1 MARET
6 IAGGRAADVRGDLAT
21 RISARLMDEILE
33 GRFAAGSRLTEAQL
47 AKDLSVSRAP
57 VREALRR
64 LENRGLVIAHP
75 RRGFFVRDLNAD
87 AYDQIF
93 DLRLCLERHA
103 GNLVIDRLAPEFT
116 DALQAQYDR
125 ILTAAGEGMSRKLI
139 EEDLEFHRLICRF
152 SGNERL
158 LQVYEELAGEIRFGI
173 AMLDYVDIDPMVLA
187 VAHAPLL
194 EAIRSADK
202 AAYLVAVDDHLNQ
215 GCVKVVDMLRARCA

>member
-1 MARET
+1 MAQDT
-6 IAGGRAADVRGDLAT
+6 VAGGTADGRGDLVT
-21 RISARLMDEILE
+21 RISGLLTDEILG

-47 AKDLSVSRAP
+47 AKDLAVSRAP

-103 GNLVIDRLAPEFT
+103 GNLVIDRLAPEIA
-116 DALQAQYDR
+116 DALQAQYDN
-125 ILTAAGEGMSRKLI
+125 ILLAARDGMSGKLI
-139 EEDLEFHRLICRF
+139 EEDLEFHRLMCRF

-158 LQVYEELAGEIRFGI
+158 LQVYEELADEVRFGI

-187 VAHAPLL
+187 LAHEPLL
-194 EAIRSADK
+194 KAVRSADK
-202 AAYLVAVDDHLNQ
+202 AAYLVAIDDHLNS
-215 GCVKVVDMLRARCA
+215 GCVKVVNMLRERCA